1 MANPKNLSAYEIA
14 FAGRVIDANKLQALS
29 RVCSIAHISQVGCG
43 HFESHAESGGVSTAV
58 VQCGRTARAVF
69 VLFAAASSFASGHT
83 TAEEAAAGAGVDL
96 AAVSTVPSVRG
107 PIAVSAG
114 SEIFAPAVLP
124 GTAEAALLEKAG
136 YEQQEF
142 FLSGTAKA
150 YGQDGAL
157 GLVIARDGIPYGTRV
172 VVVRPRNPKVFS
184 GNAHLTIGHPQFGMI
199 QWDRVSRYVLGHGDV
214 YVAVMTGGDALSRR
228 ASTPNAPVAAPLA
241 LKWFEPERYRAIDW
255 PDDDAIRWDV
265 FGQVALLLKGGDGP
279 FADLKVERVYASGWS
294 FIGSFL
300 RTFIQ
305 DGFHERFKT
314 SDGKPAIDGYLI
326 GISSGSVGAGHVPL
340 TSSTVSAS
348 TSNTDAV
355 LPDAVLRRIDAP
367 IIELQSENEAVT
379 NREPQTPDSDA
390 IAGGHRLYELGG
402 VSHTDIG
409 RESVNPVM
417 AQLMARHHPY
427 AAAASACD
435 APPTDVPMADV
446 AGAALWNL
454 DRWSRA
460 GIAPP
465 RAEPITVNAL
475 THQSEKDEI
484 GNTLGGIR
492 VAQLDVPL
500 GRYGPPPES
509 THCAVTNPH
518 GFLVIRRNPLDPETL
533 RRRYPGGKSD
543 YLARF
548 TARLNQLVQQRWLVR
563 ADADVE
569 RQMAETNAVS
579 AFGH

>member
-1 MANPKNLSAYEIA
+1 MAHPKNLSASEMA
-14 FAGRVIDANKLQALS
+14 FAGNSRAIDANQPRAS
-29 RVCSIAHISQVGCG
+29 SSVCSIAHISQVRCG
-43 HFESHAESGGVSTAV
+43 HFESRAESGSLSSAF
-58 VQCGRTARAVF
+58 VQRGRTARAVLM
-69 VLFAAASSFASGHT
+69 LFAVASSFASGNT
-83 TAEEAAAGAGVDL
+83 KVEGAAAGVGRGPVGV
-96 AAVSTVPSVRG
+96 SIVPSVRG
-107 PIAVSAG
+107 PIPVSAG
-114 SEIFAPAVLP
+114 SEIFAPAVRP
-124 GTAEAALLEKAG
+124 GTAGAALLEKAG

-142 FLSGTAKA
+142 LLSGTARV
-150 YGQDGAL
+150 YGQG
-157 GLVIARDGIPYGTRV
+157 GPQGVVIERDRIPYGTRL
-172 VVVRPRNPKVFS
+172 VVVRPRNPALFS

-199 QWDRVSRYVLGHGDV
+199 QWDRISRYVLGHGDV
-214 YVAVMTGGDALSRR
+214 YVAVMAGGDVLSRR
-228 ASTPNAPVAAPLA
+228 ASTPNAPVSAPLA
-241 LKWFEPERYRAIDW
+241 LKWFEPERYAAIEW

-314 SDGKPAIDGYLI
+314 SEGKPAIDGYLI
-326 GISSGSVGAGHVPL
+326 GISSGSVGAGHVPV

-348 TSNTDAV
+348 TSN
-355 LPDAVLRRIDAP
+355 PDAVLRRIDVP

-417 AQLMARHHPY
+417 TQLMARHHPY
-427 AAAASACD
+427 AAATSACD
-435 APPTDVPMADV
+435 APPSDVPMADV
-446 AGAALWNL
+446 AAAALWNL
-454 DRWSRA
+454 DRWNRT

-465 RAEPITVNAL
+465 RAEPIVVNAL

-492 VAQLDVPL
+492 VAQLDVAL
-500 GRYGPPPES
+500 GRYGLPKES

-518 GFLVIRRNPLDPETL
+518 GFMVIRRNPLDPETL
-533 RRRYPGGKSD
+533 RRLYPGGKSD

-569 RQMAETNAVS
+569 RQMAETNAAS